1 MHVCVKRILAAAA
14 IGNGASV
21 LCSSACPARTS
32 VAMQK
37 YCRKVGQGAGLPG
50 APCQRVL
57 RENADLVLH
66 RCVLRCVRCKAAR
79 PCGWGCDG
87 AQNVTRCSAAGK
99 RWISSIFQISD
110 LLFALLISPQC
121 PKNPQ
126 HSTLQPPQHLPAM
139 GCCPPA
145 LPAARAEPFRF
156 PAPCTSQIY
165 DLPLYG
171 QRIAAIS
178 RSAYFAYSCAL

>member
-1 MHVCVKRILAAAA
+1 MHVCVKRILAVAA

-66 RCVLRCVRCKAAR
+66 RCVLRCVRCEAAR

-87 AQNVTRCSAAGK
+87 AQNVTRCSAVGK
-99 RWISSIFQISD
+99 RWISSIFKISD
-110 LLFALLISPQC
+110 LLFALLISPQR
-121 PKNPQ
+121 PEN
-126 HSTLQPPQHLPAM
+126 HSTAPCSPHSTSQPWAAAPRLCLQPERNLFISQL
-139 GCCPPA
+139 
-145 LPAARAEPFRF
+145 RVQVRF
-156 PAPCTSQIY
+156 MIY
-165 DLPLYG
+165 LCMDKG
-171 QRIAAIS
+171 
-178 RSAYFAYSCAL
+178 